1 MNSEELFQHLNVL
14 NMLVR
19 HFSNYKLELIPDKMG
34 AEVTTLWHV
43 DAIQLFEGLSYED
56 KLKVERLVSVN
67 RYAKSSSI
75 YELDEKATDIY
86 FVAKGRVKLANHS
99 NNGKENI
106 KFIVYEGDLFG
117 EMGIVDDEYFNQ
129 RRDFAQ
135 SMEDDTVICSMSY
148 ENMRLLMNDFQ
159 MLNKILLKRISKR
172 LRRTEH
178 RLESIMFKDARTRL
192 VDFIKDLAKDLGK
205 PIGHEV
211 LVKHRLTHQEIANI
225 TAISRQKVTTLL
237 NELKQENLIHLERK
251 SLLIRDMEVF
261 K

>member
-1 MNSEELFQHLNVL
+1 MET
-14 NMLVR
+14 
-19 HFSNYKLELIPDKMG
+19 
-34 AEVTTLWHV
+34 EVTKLWHV
-43 DAIQLFEGLSYED
+43 DSIQLFEGLSYEE
-56 KLKVERLVSVN
+56 KLKIERLIQTKTYPKNSTVFNIDDNSN
-67 RYAKSSSI
+67 D
-75 YELDEKATDIY
+75 LY
-86 FVAKGRVKLANHS
+86 FVATGRVKLANNS

-106 KFIVYEGDLFG
+106 KSIVYEGDLFG
-117 EMGIVDDEYFNQ
+117 EMGVLDDEFAR

-135 SMEDDTVICSMSY
+135 TMEDDTVICSISY
-148 ENMRLLMNDFQ
+148 DNMRLLMLEYP
-159 MLNKILLKRISKR
+159 MLNKKLVKKISKR

-192 VDFIKDLAKDLGK
+192 IDFIKDMAKDLGK
-205 PIGHEV
+205 PVGHEV
-211 LVKHRLTHQEIANI
+211 LVKHRLTHQEIASI

>member
-1 MNSEELFQHLNVL
+1 MET
-14 NMLVR
+14 
-19 HFSNYKLELIPDKMG
+19 
-34 AEVTTLWHV
+34 EVTKLWHV
-43 DAIQLFEGLSYED
+43 DSIQLFEGLSYEE
-56 KLKVERLVSVN
+56 KLKIERLIQTKTYPKNSTVFNIDDNSN
-67 RYAKSSSI
+67 D
-75 YELDEKATDIY
+75 LY
-86 FVAKGRVKLANHS
+86 FVATGRVKLANNS

-106 KFIVYEGDLFG
+106 KSIVYEGDLFG
-117 EMGIVDDEYFNQ
+117 EIGVLDDESAR

-135 SMEDDTVICSMSY
+135 TMEDDTVICSISY
-148 ENMRLLMNDFQ
+148 DSMRLLMLEYP
-159 MLNKILLKRISKR
+159 MLNKKLVKKISKR

-192 VDFIKDLAKDLGK
+192 IDFIKDMAKDLGK
-205 PIGHEV
+205 PVGHEV
-211 LVKHRLTHQEIANI
+211 LVKHRLTHQEIASI

>member
-1 MNSEELFQHLNVL
+1 
-14 NMLVR
+14 
-19 HFSNYKLELIPDKMG
+19 MG
-34 AEVTTLWHV
+34 AEVTKLWHV
-43 DAIQLFEGLSYED
+43 DTVQLFEGLSYED
-56 KLKVERLVSVN
+56 KLKVERLVNVN
-67 RYAKSSSI
+67 TYAKNSSI
-75 YELDEKATDIY
+75 YELDEKATDIF

-135 SMEDDTVICSMSY
+135 SMEDYTVICSMSY
-148 ENMRLLMNDFQ
+148 ENMRLLMNDYQ

>member
-1 MNSEELFQHLNVL
+1 M
-14 NMLVR
+14 
-19 HFSNYKLELIPDKMG
+19 
-34 AEVTTLWHV
+34 WHV
-43 DAIQLFEGLSYED
+43 DSIQLFEGLSYED
-56 KLKVERLVSVN
+56 KLKIERMIHTKTYPRNSTVFNIEDNSNDL
-67 RYAKSSSI
+67 
-75 YELDEKATDIY
+75 Y
-86 FVAKGRVKLANHS
+86 FVATGRVKLANNS

-106 KFIVYEGDLFG
+106 KSIVYEGDLFG
-117 EMGIVDDEYFNQ
+117 EMGVLDEEFAQ

-135 SMEDDTVICSMSY
+135 TMEDDTVICSISY
-148 ENMRLLMNDFQ
+148 ENMRLLMLEYP
-159 MLNKILLKRISKR
+159 MLNKKLVKKISKR

-192 VDFIKDLAKDLGK
+192 IDFIKDMAKDLGK
-205 PIGHEV
+205 PVGHEV
-211 LVKHRLTHQEIANI
+211 LVKHRLTHQEIASI

>member
-1 MNSEELFQHLNVL
+1 MET
-14 NMLVR
+14 
-19 HFSNYKLELIPDKMG
+19 
-34 AEVTTLWHV
+34 EVTKLWHV
-43 DAIQLFEGLSYED
+43 DSIQLFEGLSYED
-56 KLKVERLVSVN
+56 KLKIERMIHTKTYPRNSTVFNIEDNSNDL
-67 RYAKSSSI
+67 
-75 YELDEKATDIY
+75 Y
-86 FVAKGRVKLANHS
+86 FVATGRVKLANNS

-106 KFIVYEGDLFG
+106 KSIVYEGDLFG
-117 EMGIVDDEYFNQ
+117 EMGVLDEEFAQ

-135 SMEDDTVICSMSY
+135 TMEDDTVICSISY
-148 ENMRLLMNDFQ
+148 ENMRLLMLEYP
-159 MLNKILLKRISKR
+159 MLNKKLVKKISKR

-192 VDFIKDLAKDLGK
+192 IDFIKDMAKDLGK
-205 PIGHEV
+205 PVGHEV
-211 LVKHRLTHQEIANI
+211 LVKHRLTHQEIASI